1 VDSESDVDCS
11 RVSVDLEVQEWR
23 ERVTVLLCAM
33 LFSSLQEHAASQ
45 AQHCRDYSQCCPS
58 WEKGCLSSLSYNARF
73 SRRQKG
79 YKCAPCLKKHYEVP
93 FVQGIQ
99 TIE

>member
-1 VDSESDVDCS
+1 MARSKLNIVVTIPGVALPGK
-11 RVSVDLEVQEWR
+11 RGAFSV
-23 ERVTVLLCAM
+23 
-33 LFSSLQEHAASQ
+33 
-45 AQHCRDYSQCCPS
+45 
-58 WEKGCLSSLSYNARF
+58 LSYNGRF

-79 YKCAPCLKKHYEVP
+79 YECALCLKKHYEVP